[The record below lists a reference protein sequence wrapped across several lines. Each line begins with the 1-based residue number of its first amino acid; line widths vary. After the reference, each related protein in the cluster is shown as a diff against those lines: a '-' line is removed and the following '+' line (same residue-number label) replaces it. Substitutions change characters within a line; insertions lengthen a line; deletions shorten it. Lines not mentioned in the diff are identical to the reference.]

1 MAHASPT
8 NNGVAQAQCLGGC
21 VDFAFSIEASQ
32 KRIHE
37 PPSALYEHYL
47 HKNIYPSL
55 LEATTIKAD
64 LREATSTVSVIT
76 DAVARLKAKIDAL
89 EEEKIHINEFKDTS
103 EQVKSEAHT
112 GQIGLYRGFE
122 HYRLHHTAGGR
133 DLNVAP
139 SSLDSRYPPW
149 SLAQVCQS
157 FRNLALATPSLWSF
171 ISLGIPGAHNTGDA
185 DSLARMR
192 AHEHL
197 LRVQLQRSHDHPLTI
212 ITYMPE
218 NTMSSMDRS
227 LPLLCTHTHRWRSL
241 RLELN
246 EAAAGELSHIRG
258 SLPWLESLDIHCLG
272 PGFGGELDFLEF
284 APQLKKL
291 VLSGDRGLPRDDA
304 HSWGSSPGALKLP
317 TTQITDYCHYG
328 HDDDHNGVGADSE
341 SSVVYRLLVEQNHLS
356 RLQGLTKLVLFF
368 NSRSI
373 SIYHHLRG
381 LKETD
386 DWASRLRFK
395 WLTELEL
402 RSYHPEEP
410 VGIDEMLYWIVAPS
424 VTKLTVSTSGG
435 DRTALHRFLL
445 QPDTLTSLT
454 IHRVRMSSEE
464 FFAVLSRLAF
474 LRDLAFG
481 VEGGINTSYLSLFK
495 PSESPTNSFRV
506 VPELQS
512 LALLPVPGSQSY
524 YSDDILLEILEAR
537 WRPSS
542 TSESSALPRLQSIQ
556 LDRVMENESMIA
568 RLTQLREEG
577 LRVLGL

>member
-21 VDFAFSIEASQ
+21 VDFTFSIEASQ
-32 KRIHE
+32 KRIRE

-89 EEEKIHINEFKDTS
+89 EEEKIRINEVILKYRSLLRPIHRLPS
-103 EQVKSEAHT
+103 ELLARIFSFCVKVPE
-112 GQIGLYRGFE
+112 LYSSSGTRA
-122 HYRLHHTAGGR
+122 RP
-133 DLNVAP
+133 P

-227 LPLLCTHTHRWRSL
+227 PSLLCTHTHRWRSL
-241 RLELN
+241 RLEFN

-328 HDDDHNGVGADSE
+328 HDDDHNG
-341 SSVVYRLLVEQNHLS
+341 
-356 RLQGLTKLVLFF
+356 
-368 NSRSI
+368 I
-373 SIYHHLRG
+373 
-381 LKETD
+381 
-386 DWASRLRFK
+386 
-395 WLTELEL
+395 
-402 RSYHPEEP
+402 
-410 VGIDEMLYWIVAPS
+410 
-424 VTKLTVSTSGG
+424 
-435 DRTALHRFLL
+435 
-445 QPDTLTSLT
+445 
-454 IHRVRMSSEE
+454 
-464 FFAVLSRLAF
+464 
-474 LRDLAFG
+474 RDL
-481 VEGGINTSYLSLFK
+481 S
-495 PSESPTNSFRV
+495 
-506 VPELQS
+506 
-512 LALLPVPGSQSY
+512 
-524 YSDDILLEILEAR
+524 
-537 WRPSS
+537 
-542 TSESSALPRLQSIQ
+542 
-556 LDRVMENESMIA
+556 
-568 RLTQLREEG
+568 
-577 LRVLGL
+577 